1 VAKGVTPSGRVFAAV
16 VPPAEVVLA
25 LSDGLSS
32 LEIPGKPVP
41 PPNWH
46 VTLRFVGRVDD
57 VTYDRWL
64 GALDQVKSRPV
75 RIGLNGLG
83 AFPNP
88 PRATVL
94 WAGVDSPGLE
104 DLAVTI
110 EEATRTAGSPAEERP
125 FRPHLTLARI
135 RPPEDVRAL
144 LERGR
149 RMPTLSWMADTF
161 RVMSAV
167 GSRYVV
173 HESFNLG

>member
-1 VAKGVTPSGRVFAAV
+1 MAKGVTPSGRVFAAV

-25 LSDGLSS
+25 LADRLSS

-57 VTYDRWL
+57 VSYDRWL
-64 GALDQVKSRPV
+64 GTLDQVTSMPM
-75 RIGLNGLG
+75 RIGLDGLG
-83 AFPNP
+83 AFPKP

-94 WAGVDSPGLE
+94 WAGVDAPGLE
-104 DLAVTI
+104 DLAGAI
-110 EEATRTAGSPAEERP
+110 EEATQIAGLPAEERP

-135 RPPEDVRAL
+135 RPPEDVRAV

-149 RMPTLSWMADTF
+149 RLPALSWMADAF
-161 RVMSAV
+161 HVMSAV

-173 HESFNLG
+173 HESFDLG

>member
-1 VAKGVTPSGRVFAAV
+1 MAAGVTPSGRVFAAV
-16 VPPAEVVLA
+16 VPSAEVILA
-25 LSDGLSS
+25 LADRLSS

-64 GALDQVKSRPV
+64 GALDQVTSRPV
-75 RIGLNGLG
+75 RIGLRGLG
-83 AFPNP
+83 AFPHP

-94 WAGVDSPGLE
+94 WAGVDAPGID
-104 DLAVTI
+104 DLAGVV
-110 EEATRTAGSPAEERP
+110 EEATQIAGLPAEERP

-135 RPPEDVRAL
+135 RPPEDVRAV

-149 RMPTLSWMADTF
+149 RIPMLSWMADAF
-161 RVMSAV
+161 HVMSAV